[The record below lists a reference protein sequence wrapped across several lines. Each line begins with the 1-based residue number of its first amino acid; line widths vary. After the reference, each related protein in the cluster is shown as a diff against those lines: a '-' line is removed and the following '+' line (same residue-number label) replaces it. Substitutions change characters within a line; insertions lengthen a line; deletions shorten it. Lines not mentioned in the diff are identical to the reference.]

1 MQIRGIPNGAS
12 LRRYGNRAEIR
23 TRDMKGLVMALPTI
37 GWKRLA
43 AAVAIA
49 LTATPS
55 NAGVVDGVKTV
66 DDLKIYLG
74 VLPAGLVRGHE
85 AELATAVQRGLPRS
99 SVHNIH
105 VLAAVFDKNTGA
117 RLNGIRVNARIHG
130 TNQNRWTV
138 RLKPMIVNNALTYG
152 GFTNL
157 GAEEDVMISIDVMRP
172 NRKHVTTAQF
182 EYTHD

>member
-1 MQIRGIPNGAS
+1 
-12 LRRYGNRAEIR
+12 
-23 TRDMKGLVMALPTI
+23 MALPTI
-37 GWKRLA
+37 CWKRLA

-49 LTATPS
+49 LIATPL

-66 DDLKIYLG
+66 DDLTIYLG

-85 AELATAVQRGLPRS
+85 AELATAVRGGLPRS

-105 VLAAVFDKNTGA
+105 VVAAVFNKTTGA
-117 RLNGIRVNARIHG
+117 RLNGIVVNARIHG

-138 RLKPMIVNNALTYG
+138 PLKSMIVSNAMTYG

-157 GAEEDVMISIDVMRP
+157 GTEEDVMISIDVIRP
-172 NRKHVTTAQF
+172 NRRHVTTAQF
-182 EYTHD
+182 EYNHD